1 MAALFLSLCNHFPI
15 PLSDPSMFY
24 LRLFVPLGLLLLS
37 GCSATSS
44 DTYATLRYALFGVDD
59 VQVTAEKVRKLPYA
73 SAYLRVGDN
82 PQALVV
88 LAFADP
94 DGSLSWVSSDN
105 KLFVTKSGRLYKT
118 VGLENDL
125 YLVASSWPDPL
136 QKMANVPDDVLNL
149 DAMSWQYHAEWEKDY
164 VSGYE
169 MQAKFI
175 SAVPEKLLI
184 LDKSH
189 DVMLIDELV
198 SVGHDLNSWH
208 NYYWFEPSTGRVLK
222 SQQQLGPDLPV
233 IEMTILKP
241 FAL

>member
-1 MAALFLSLCNHFPI
+1 
-15 PLSDPSMFY
+15 MFS
-24 LRLFVPLGLLLLS
+24 LRLFIPLGLLLLS
-37 GCSATSS
+37 GCSTTST
-44 DTYATLRYALFGVDD
+44 DTYATLRYAFLGVDD
-59 VQVTAEKVRKLPYA
+59 VEVMKEKVRELPYA

-88 LAFADP
+88 LAFAAP

-125 YLVASSWPDPL
+125 YLVTSSWPDPL
-136 QKMANVPDDVLNL
+136 QKMADSPDDVLNP
-149 DAMSWQYHAEWEKDY
+149 DAIPWQYNAEWENDY
-164 VSGYE
+164 VSGYK

-189 DVMLIDELV
+189 DVMVVDELI
-198 SVGHDLNSWH
+198 SVGQGQDSWH
-208 NYYWFEPSTGRVLK
+208 NYYWFERSTGRILK
-222 SQQQLGPDLPV
+222 SQQQLGPNLPV

-241 FAL
+241 YAL

>member
-1 MAALFLSLCNHFPI
+1 MAALFLSLCNYFPI
-15 PLSDPSMFY
+15 PLSNPSMFS
-24 LRLFVPLGLLLLS
+24 LRVFMSLGLLLLS

-44 DTYATLRYALFGVDD
+44 DTYATLRYALLGVDD
-59 VQVTAEKVRKLPYA
+59 VEVAYEKVRELPYA

-136 QKMANVPDDVLNL
+136 QKMVSVSDIYLNL
-149 DAMSWQYHAEWEKDY
+149 DAMSWQYTAEWEKDY
-164 VSGYE
+164 VSGYK

-175 SAVPEKLLI
+175 SVVPKKLLI
-184 LDKSH
+184 LDKLH

-198 SVGHDLNSWH
+198 SFGHGQNSWH
-208 NYYWFEPSTGRVLK
+208 NYYWFEPSTSRVLK

-241 FAL
+241 YAS

>member
-1 MAALFLSLCNHFPI
+1 
-15 PLSDPSMFY
+15 MFY

-44 DTYATLRYALFGVDD
+44 DTYATLRYALLGVDD
-59 VQVTAEKVRKLPYA
+59 VQVTAEKVRALPYA

-136 QKMANVPDDVLNL
+136 QKMANVHDDVLNL

-198 SVGHDLNSWH
+198 SFGLGHNSWH

-222 SQQQLGPDLPV
+222 SHQQLGPDLPV

>member
-1 MAALFLSLCNHFPI
+1 
-15 PLSDPSMFY
+15 MFS
-24 LRLFVPLGLLLLS
+24 LRLFMPLGLLLLS

-44 DTYATLRYALFGVDD
+44 DTYATLRYAFLGVDD
-59 VQVTAEKVRKLPYA
+59 VEVTTEKVRDLPYA

-105 KLFVTKSGRLYKT
+105 KIFVTKSGRLHKT

-136 QKMANVPDDVLNL
+136 QKMVNAPDDVFNP
-149 DAMSWQYHAEWEKDY
+149 DTMRWQYNAEWEKDY
-164 VSGYE
+164 VSGYK

-175 SAVPEKLLI
+175 SAVQEKLLI

-198 SVGHDLNSWH
+198 SVGQGQNSWH
-208 NYYWFEPSTGRVLK
+208 NYYWFEPSTGRILK

-233 IEMTILKP
+233 IEITMLKP
-241 FAL
+241 YA

>member
-1 MAALFLSLCNHFPI
+1 MFSLRSFM
-15 PLSDPSMFY
+15 S
-24 LRLFVPLGLLLLS
+24 LGLLLLS

-44 DTYATLRYALFGVDD
+44 DTYATLRYALLGMDD
-59 VQVTAEKVRKLPYA
+59 VEVTTEKVRELPYA

-105 KLFVTKSGRLYKT
+105 KLFVTKSGRLHKT

-136 QKMANVPDDVLNL
+136 LKMENVPDDVLNL
-149 DAMSWQYHAEWEKDY
+149 DAMRWQYNAEWENDY
-164 VSGYE
+164 VSGYN

-175 SAVPEKLLI
+175 SSVPEKLLI

-198 SVGHDLNSWH
+198 SFGQGQNSWH
-208 NYYWFEPSTGRVLK
+208 NYYWFERSTGRVLK
-222 SQQQLGPDLPV
+222 SQQQLGPGLPV

-241 FAL
+241 YAL

>member
-1 MAALFLSLCNHFPI
+1 MLS
-15 PLSDPSMFY
+15 
-24 LRLFVPLGLLLLS
+24 LRLFISLGLLLLS
-37 GCSATSS
+37 GCSTTSS
-44 DTYATLRYALFGVDD
+44 DTYATLRYAIFGVDD
-59 VQVTAEKVRKLPYA
+59 VEVTTEKVRELPYA

-105 KLFVTKSGRLYKT
+105 KLFITKSGRLYKT

-125 YLVASSWPDPL
+125 YLVASSWVDPL
-136 QKMANVPDDVLNL
+136 KKIADSHDKIISPGVMD
-149 DAMSWQYHAEWEKDY
+149 WQYNAEWERDY
-164 VSGYE
+164 LSGYKIRT
-169 MQAKFI
+169 KFI
-175 SAVPEKLLI
+175 SVVPEKLVI
-184 LDKSH
+184 LDSSH

-198 SVGHDLNSWH
+198 TVEHNHASWH
-208 NYYWFEPSTGRVLK
+208 NYYWFEQSTGRILK

-241 FAL
+241 YAL

>member
-1 MAALFLSLCNHFPI
+1 
-15 PLSDPSMFY
+15 MFS
-24 LRLFVPLGLLLLS
+24 LRLFIPLGLLLLS
-37 GCSATSS
+37 GCSATST
-44 DTYATLRYALFGVDD
+44 DTYATLRYAFLGVDD
-59 VQVTAEKVRKLPYA
+59 VEVTTEKVRELPYA

-105 KLFVTKSGRLYKT
+105 KLFITKAGRLYKT

-136 QKMANVPDDVLNL
+136 QKMADSPDDVWNP
-149 DAMSWQYHAEWEKDY
+149 DAIPWQYNAEWENDY
-164 VSGYE
+164 VSGYK

-184 LDKSH
+184 LDKLH
-189 DVMLIDELV
+189 DVMLVDELV
-198 SVGHDLNSWH
+198 SFGQSQNSWH
-208 NYYWFEPSTGRVLK
+208 NYYWFERSTGRILK

-241 FAL
+241 YAL

>member
-1 MAALFLSLCNHFPI
+1 
-15 PLSDPSMFY
+15 MFS
-24 LRLFVPLGLLLLS
+24 LRLFMSLGLLLLS

-44 DTYATLRYALFGVDD
+44 DTYATLRYAIFGVDD
-59 VQVTAEKVRKLPYA
+59 VEVTTEKVRELPYA

-136 QKMANVPDDVLNL
+136 QKMANAPDEVFNPDT
-149 DAMSWQYHAEWEKDY
+149 MRWQYNAEWEKDY
-164 VSGYE
+164 VSGYN

-184 LDKSH
+184 LDKLH
-189 DVMLIDELV
+189 DVMLVDELV
-198 SVGHDLNSWH
+198 SFGLSQNSWH
-208 NYYWFEPSTGRVLK
+208 NYYWFERSTGRILK

-241 FAL
+241 YAL

>member
-1 MAALFLSLCNHFPI
+1 M
-15 PLSDPSMFY
+15 
-24 LRLFVPLGLLLLS
+24 
-37 GCSATSS
+37 
-44 DTYATLRYALFGVDD
+44 
-59 VQVTAEKVRKLPYA
+59 
-73 SAYLRVGDN
+73 
-82 PQALVV
+82 

-94 DGSLSWVSSDN
+94 DGSLGWVSSDN

-125 YLVASSWPDPL
+125 YLVASSRPDPL
-136 QKMANVPDDVLNL
+136 QKMVNAPDDIFNP
-149 DAMSWQYHAEWEKDY
+149 DAMRWQYNAEWEKDY
-164 VSGYE
+164 VSGYK

-175 SAVPEKLLI
+175 SAAVQEKLLI

-189 DVMLIDELV
+189 DVILIDELV
-198 SVGHDLNSWH
+198 SVGQDQNSWH

>member
-1 MAALFLSLCNHFPI
+1 
-15 PLSDPSMFY
+15 MFS
-24 LRLFVPLGLLLLS
+24 LRLFIPLGLLLLS
-37 GCSATSS
+37 GCSATST
-44 DTYATLRYALFGVDD
+44 DTYATFRYALFGGDD
-59 VQVTAEKVRKLPYA
+59 VEVTTEKVRELPYA

-105 KLFVTKSGRLYKT
+105 KLFITKAGRLYKT
-118 VGLENDL
+118 VGLKNDL

-136 QKMANVPDDVLNL
+136 HKMADSPDDVLNP
-149 DAMSWQYHAEWEKDY
+149 DAMPWQYNAEWENDY
-164 VSGYE
+164 VSGYK

-189 DVMLIDELV
+189 DVMLVDELV
-198 SVGHDLNSWH
+198 SFGQSQNSWH
-208 NYYWFEPSTGRVLK
+208 NYYWFERSTGRILK

-241 FAL
+241 YAL